1 MNNENECKKLLIV
14 NRLIK
19 KAKEVKTMY
28 SNLAAEIKRTGLT
41 QKEFSKIVK
50 ISEVVFSRKLN
61 GESEF
66 KLSEIKRILEYFDLK
81 LSFDYL
87 FENFQVEVG
96 GVE

>member
-1 MNNENECKKLLIV
+1 MNNENECKNLLIV
-14 NRLIK
+14 KKIIK
-19 KAKEVKTMY
+19 EAKEVKTMY

-50 ISEVVFSRKLN
+50 INEVVFSRKLN

-96 GVE
+96 GAA

>member
-1 MNNENECKKLLIV
+1 
-14 NRLIK
+14 
-19 KAKEVKTMY
+19 MY

-50 ISEVVFSRKLN
+50 INEVVFSRKLN

-87 FENFQVEVG
+87 FENFQVEVRG
-96 GVE
+96 MA

>member
-1 MNNENECKKLLIV
+1 MLIV
-14 NRLIK
+14 NQLRIK
-19 KAKEVKTMY
+19 KEEKIMY

-41 QKEFSKIVK
+41 QKEFSKAVK
-50 ISEVVFSRKLN
+50 INEVVFSRKLN

-66 KLSEIKRILEYFDLK
+66 KLSEIKRILEFFGLK

-96 GVE
+96 GAA